1 MGPIWVLNT
10 FEPLIYT
17 RSSRILEHDITSYF
31 IQTHKSFLSNN
42 VVSKNDNNN
51 HRNNKF
57 TGKNTLIVTILIFIA
72 PIWDPYGTHMGSTVK
87 HVCQNPHIQRSFA
100 IVKR

>member
-1 MGPIWVLNT
+1 MIFETKSHMGPIWVLNT

-72 PIWDPYGTHMGSTVK
+72 PIWDPYGTHMG
-87 HVCQNPHIQRSFA
+87 PIWE
-100 IVKR
+100 